1 MLRFRTEKKIKR
13 FLTSLSDDQI
23 KKLFEDFDVSPF
35 PLLIMLEHEKRFGK
49 KNKKI
54 ISVTTAQLRTSHE
67 KQNKLLR
74 EIKIELRK
82 LEQST
87 ISISG
92 LEKISKTS
100 VEGIQLRR
108 AKTAHRITKLAGDLE
123 KLNRGISLKEND
135 LVNMKSRNQK

>member
-1 MLRFRTEKKIKR
+1 MQFRTEKKIKR

-35 PLLIMLEHEKRFGK
+35 PLLIMLEHERRFGK

-54 ISVTTAQLRTSHE
+54 VSMTTSQLRNIHE

-74 EIKIELRK
+74 EIKIELKK
-82 LEQST
+82 LEQLT

-100 VEGIQLRR
+100 IEDIQLRR
-108 AKTAHRITKLAGDLE
+108 AKNAHRITKLVGDLE
-123 KLNRGISLKEND
+123 KLNRRISLKEND
-135 LVNMKSRNQK
+135 LVNMKGKNQK